1 MAEYKGKLSAR
12 HRNYLAAGLMIL
24 SALGFSAMQLMVRF
38 SGSGGHFTVME
49 QAFFRNLVSLIAL
62 FFILRKKKIPLF
74 GDKAAH
80 PWMFARSVTGLLG
93 VICFFYATSN
103 ARIADANILNKLS
116 PFVVMLF
123 SVFLLRERLTVM
135 RVVPLIVAF
144 AGAWI
149 VVGPSMDS
157 APSAMVVGLLSA
169 VFAGAA
175 YAFVAKLKGMA
186 DPLQV
191 VMYFSAFSVAC
202 TGVLMIPGFA
212 MPTWEEFLYL
222 CLIGVFAS
230 LGQVALT
237 YSFHLAATSDVS
249 IYNYSGIVWSALL
262 GWAFLGEAL
271 PASSVLGGVLIVIA
285 SLLTFFHKKKAK
297 SA

>member
-1 MAEYKGKLSAR
+1 MLSGR
-12 HRNYLAAGLMIL
+12 SRNYLAAGLMVL
-24 SALGFSAMQLMVRF
+24 SALAFSAMQLMVRF
-38 SGSGGHFTVME
+38 SGSGGHFSVME
-49 QAFFRNLVSLIAL
+49 QAFFRNLVSLIVV

-74 GDKAAH
+74 GDKAAR
-80 PWMFARSVTGLLG
+80 PWMFARSLTGLLG
-93 VICFFYATSN
+93 VLCFFYATSH

-116 PFVVMLF
+116 PFVVTLL
-123 SVFLLRERLTVM
+123 SVFLLRERITPM
-135 RVVPLIVAF
+135 RIIPLVIAF

-169 VFAGAA
+169 LFAGAA
-175 YAFVAKLKGMA
+175 YAFVAKLKSKA

-191 VMYFSAFSVAC
+191 VMYFSAFSVVCA
-202 TGVLMIPGFA
+202 GVLSIPGFV
-212 MPTWEEFLYL
+212 MPTWEELFYL
-222 CLIGVFAS
+222 LLIGVFGA
-230 LGQVALT
+230 LGQVGLT

-249 IYNYSGIVWSALL
+249 IYNYSGVVWSALL

-271 PASSVLGGVLIVIA
+271 PASSIIGGALIILA

-297 SA
+297 AA